1 MLRKS
6 IHEKLRMTL
15 SFKITSSFPPTL
27 TGRRNHSP
35 SGTSLKTSS
44 SDPPSLV
51 SKVPDIHKLELPAG
65 PVKECLNYDNRFLN
79 NFILLRSSKSI
90 QKPDIIRGRIEILF
104 RNESENKG

>member
-1 MLRKS
+1 
-6 IHEKLRMTL
+6 MTL

-44 SDPPSLV
+44 SGPPSLV

-65 PVKECLNYDNRFLN
+65 PVKECLNYDNRF
-79 NFILLRSSKSI
+79 FK
-90 QKPDIIRGRIEILF
+90 
-104 RNESENKG
+104 